1 MRRKDG
7 DVFSLV
13 HSGSGAPILSELDA
27 VRRSIAYVYL
37 ALPTGSVQM
46 APMSEYLDGED
57 TFQQLTGRCTVVE
70 YSMIH
75 SNVDSISYNTG
86 CLT

>member
-1 MRRKDG
+1 MAGRQFAVRRKDG

-57 TFQQLTGRCTVVE
+57 TFQQLTGESSSV
-70 YSMIH
+70 
-75 SNVDSISYNTG
+75 
-86 CLT
+86 